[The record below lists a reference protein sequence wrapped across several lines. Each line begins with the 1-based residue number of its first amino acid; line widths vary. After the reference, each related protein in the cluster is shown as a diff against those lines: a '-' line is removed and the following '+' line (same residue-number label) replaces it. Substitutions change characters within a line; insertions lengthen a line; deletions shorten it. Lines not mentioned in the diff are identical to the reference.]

1 MAFNFRNVFCFKI
14 QVYFKSSYYACMN
27 PLNVGTSYYS
37 RHPTVMPKTSITSR
51 FYTFLLAFDLDNG
64 MLFGQFALRN
74 IFFRLVIL
82 PQVSRNVTVTFT
94 NLLFPLNS
102 THPLSFFK
110 DMKQKLQKAMY
121 HTLRNVD
128 CVTPLSI

>member
-1 MAFNFRNVFCFKI
+1 
-14 QVYFKSSYYACMN
+14 
-27 PLNVGTSYYS
+27 
-37 RHPTVMPKTSITSR
+37 MPKTSITSR
-51 FYTFLLAFDLDNG
+51 AILLVTFYTFLLAFDLDNG

-94 NLLFPLNS
+94 NLLLPLNC

-110 DMKQKLQKAMY
+110 DMKQELQKAM
-121 HTLRNVD
+121 RNVD
-128 CVTPLSI
+128 CVTTLSICLIITLGRKPKKKSS